1 MTEIETRMKYMEP
14 DGDGK
19 KFANGLGWRVSSVF
33 WGYLAQLISIQFF
46 RFLYL
51 KYFWKNLIYFTI

>member
-19 KFANGLGWRVSSVF
+19 KFANGFRSRVSSVF
-33 WGYLAQLISIQFF
+33 
-46 RFLYL
+46 
-51 KYFWKNLIYFTI
+51 